1 MLLKI
6 FRGISNYNIHRKLR
20 NRYEAKLDWELM
32 TLVNSGLTWLIMWL
46 LTQLLSTK
54 HSPGWG
60 VLFPRWPGT
69 YTITHRSH
77 WFKVDMTSVLCASVH
92 LYSDRGSLFRFSGYQ
107 PEISSQHLRQRIP
120 APCIWVLLHKPELD
134 TQTTV
139 NTISDIS
146 NANNSCPRFFFGLIS
161 PCRPESLNNSCKIVY
176 KSSCG
181 QRMCNIQLSC
191 ANIQNEFADANKQHN
206 SGY

>member
-60 VLFPRWPGT
+60 VLFPRWPDT
-69 YTITHRSH
+69 NTITHRSH
-77 WFKVDMTSVLCASVH
+77 LFEVDTTSVH
-92 LYSDRGSLFRFSGYQ
+92 LYICTLTEVLCSVSLD
-107 PEISSQHLRQRIP
+107 ISRKL
-120 APCIWVLLHKPELD
+120 A
-134 TQTTV
+134 V
-139 NTISDIS
+139 NISDKGWPLPVS
-146 NANNSCPRFFFGLIS
+146 ESSYTNLSWTHRQQSTQSLIFQMQITLV
-161 PCRPESLNNSCKIVY
+161 RDFSLVWYLHAGRN
-176 KSSCG
+176 
-181 QRMCNIQLSC
+181 L
-191 ANIQNEFADANKQHN
+191 
-206 SGY
+206 